1 MRGGQIAISGVL
13 FTFIIILAGERAA
26 WGQEPAPASDE
37 MERLLQCDRDLCGI
51 VTNPS
56 PGGEALKCNLSV
68 TWLKEDIA
76 KAMEGSRISWP
87 FGDARCAATLDVG
100 RHLLAGAIREK
111 NNTLSVPPQPV
122 RCEVDNDGS
131 LHEVTATMAPVI
143 EFKDG
148 KAAAVSLGLDK
159 IDGSKVISSA
169 VWAAW
174 KLESYFGY
182 FQEAF
187 VTGVNGYIAN
197 WCPTREEALKETAP
211 K

>member
-1 MRGGQIAISGVL
+1 MRGGQIAIRGVL
-13 FTFIIILAGERAA
+13 FTFIIILATGQTA
-26 WGQEPAPASDE
+26 WGQEPAPADTE
-37 MERLLQCDRDLCGI
+37 MERLLQCDKDLCGI

-56 PGGEALKCNLSV
+56 PGGEALKCDLTV
-68 TWLKEDIA
+68 TWHKEEIA
-76 KAMEGSRISWP
+76 KAVETGRISWP
-87 FGDARCAATLDVG
+87 FGDARCAATLDVS
-100 RHLLAGAIREK
+100 RDLLASAIREQ

-131 LHEVTATMAPVI
+131 RHEVTATMAPVI
-143 EFKDG
+143 VFKDG
-148 KAAAVSLGLDK
+148 KAASVSLGLDK
-159 IDGSKVISSA
+159 IAGSKVISSA

-187 VTGVNGYIAN
+187 VKGVNGYIAN
-197 WCPTREEALKETAP
+197 WCPTREEALKEATP